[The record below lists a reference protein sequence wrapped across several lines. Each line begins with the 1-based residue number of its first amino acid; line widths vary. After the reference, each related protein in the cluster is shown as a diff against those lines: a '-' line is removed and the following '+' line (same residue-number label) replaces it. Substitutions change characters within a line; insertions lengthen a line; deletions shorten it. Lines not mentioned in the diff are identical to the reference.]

1 VTNESVDPLI
11 GRTVAQYQ
19 ILAKLG
25 GGGMGVVYQA
35 RDTRL
40 GRVVALKFLP
50 HQWSHDADAKQRF
63 VREAQAA
70 SATDH
75 RNICTIHDIAT
86 ADDGQLFIVMAYY
99 EGPTLKQRLEAGALP
114 VDEALDIATQ
124 IAEGLARAHAHG
136 VVHRDVKPGNLILAE
151 DGVRI
156 VDFGLA
162 TFADALQLTIAGSTL
177 GTAAY
182 MSPEQVR
189 GDAVDARTDVWAAGV
204 ILHQMLSGHPPF
216 RGVYAEAIAYAIRNE
231 PPPPLREVR
240 PEIPEEVEQLVFRA
254 LHKDPAVRFQSGR
267 ELARALRQVRGQTL
281 PMDLRTEAV
290 AAPSSVSMAARQP
303 PGWRR
308 ARLVAGAALVAV
320 LAGAG
325 WMLRPPPRLPIV
337 IVPVANQTGAA
348 DLDAYQLAMTQ
359 QIVHEL
365 ADSPVVRPLSWSRTL
380 ETLRGFIER
389 AVGLSSNEVVN
400 ALRKASPG
408 STLVRPV
415 LLDDG
420 KGWLVKLE
428 IIDAATGVAVRT
440 LESVAVAPSV
450 LHKPTAHDLMAA
462 AVARIQSGF
471 DRRWIGAA
479 AAPRPSSARFLTLDV
494 AAAFAEGLRWYDDQ
508 EYPAAYDA
516 FQRAA
521 AEDVQNPLVHAWVSR
536 AARAIRRDAD
546 AARAA
551 GLAVTL
557 LQAQT
562 PTVDRLLVEAS
573 AAEGTRDPAAAR
585 QKYEALRDR
594 FPDDSQ
600 WSVELAAFEDRTAED
615 KEGWTRALLELHRA
629 MEIDP
634 GLIRGRVEICRL
646 YNRLQDTQNAVT
658 AGQLSLEASMAVA
671 WQGGEAQSRLC
682 LSDALRQRGDTER
695 AEALPHAEKALA
707 ILQASSHHYNVPRAL
722 LHLGNAA
729 YALGRLRQAGLFWTE
744 GERAAAAVDN
754 RLVLPIVLSNLGVV
768 QQLLGD
774 GALASGSF
782 ARSIAAYED
791 LGDERRAARQQM
803 NLAATRIRYG
813 EHAEEG
819 LEQVLEVREVMRARG
834 DPEFEALSTELIGDY
849 YRIAGRYATS
859 STELHKAFELAQ
871 QQSLAQRI
879 RSATLALAR
888 LRFEEGQYA
897 EAMTRLKDAV
907 GKDQPRGA
915 PEAWI
920 ALARVHTRLGDF
932 GQARRILGVVAADRA
947 RDGDAPLEPF
957 FNLVLGELAY
967 ESDRLGEA
975 RVHFSK
981 ASSFWRDSFNIEA
994 AVEARAYLGL
1004 LDALDG
1010 RAVQGRAG
1018 IQSSLDHARRM
1029 GRVALEGLC
1038 RVMLARAYLLE
1049 GRRADA
1055 LRELADVS
1063 KAPSSEIGRELLLHV
1078 RYWQGQARAAEGGP
1092 SASDTAEARRLLDA
1106 VQSSLPGEYRRTFL
1120 LRRDI
1125 RLMSG

>member
-11 GRTVAQYQ
+11 GRTVAHYE

-35 RDTRL
+35 RDSRL

-50 HQWSHDADAKQRF
+50 SQWSHDEDAKQRF
-63 VREAQAA
+63 IREAQAA
-70 SATDH
+70 SATEH
-75 RNICTIHDIAT
+75 RNICTIHDVGT
-86 ADDGQLFIVMAYY
+86 TDDGQLFIVMAYY
-99 EGPTLKQRLEAGALP
+99 EGQTLKQRLAAGALP

-124 IAEGLARAHAHG
+124 VADGLARAHGQG
-136 VVHRDVKPGNLILAE
+136 VVHRDIKPGNLILAD

-189 GDAVDARTDVWAAGV
+189 GEAADAGTDVWATGV
-204 ILHQMLSGHPPF
+204 ILYQMLTGHVPF
-216 RGVYAEAIAYAIRNE
+216 RGTYAEAIAYAIRHDA
-231 PPPPLREVR
+231 PLPLRGSR
-240 PEIPEEVEQLVFRA
+240 PEVPEEVEQLVFRA
-254 LHKDPAVRFQSGR
+254 LHKDTAVRFQSGR
-267 ELARALRQVRGQTL
+267 ELARALRQVRGQTMPL
-281 PMDLRTEAV
+281 DLRTEAV
-290 AAPSSVSMAARQP
+290 AAPSDISVPGRQP
-303 PGWRR
+303 RR
-308 ARLVAGAALVAV
+308 SRRTRLVAAAAAVAV

-325 WMLRPPPRLPIV
+325 WMLRPPARLPIV

-359 QIVHEL
+359 EIVHEL
-365 ADSPVVRPLSWSRTL
+365 ADSPLVRPLSWSRTL
-380 ETLRGFIER
+380 ETLGGFIER
-389 AVGLSSNEVVN
+389 TAGLSSNEVVN
-400 ALRKASPG
+400 ALRKAAPG
-408 STLVRPV
+408 RTLVRPV
-415 LLDDG
+415 LLDDD

-428 IIDAATGVAVRT
+428 VIDAATGVAART

-450 LHKPTAHDLMAA
+450 LHKSIAHDLMAE

-471 DRRWIGAA
+471 DRRWIGATA
-479 AAPRPSSARFLTLDV
+479 ARRPPSARFLSLDV
-494 AAAFAEGLRWYDDQ
+494 AAAFADGLRWYEEQ
-508 EYPAAYDA
+508 EYPAAYVA

-521 AEDVQNPLVHAWVSR
+521 AEDAQNPLVHAWVSR
-536 AARAIRRDAD
+536 AARALRRDAD

-551 GLAVTL
+551 SLAVTL
-557 LQAQT
+557 LHAQT
-562 PTVDRLLVEAS
+562 PAIDRLLVEAA
-573 AAEGTRDPAAAR
+573 AAEATRDPAAAR
-585 QKYEALRDR
+585 QKYETLRDR

-600 WSVELAAFEDRTAED
+600 WSVERAAFEDRNAED
-615 KEGWTRALLELHRA
+615 KDGWTRALLELHRA

-634 GLIRGRVEICRL
+634 GLIRGRLETCRL

-658 AGQLSLEASMAVA
+658 AGQLALEASSAA
-671 WQGGEAQSRLC
+671 GWQGGEAQSRLC

-695 AEALPHAEKALA
+695 ADALPHAEKALA
-707 ILQASSHHYNVPRAL
+707 ILQASGHHYNVPRAF

-729 YALGRLRQAGLFWTE
+729 YALGRLRQASLFWTE
-744 GERAAAAVDN
+744 GERAAEAVDN

-774 GALASGSF
+774 GALASRYF
-782 ARSIAAYED
+782 ARSIAAYEE

-803 NLAATRIRYG
+803 NLAATQIRYG
-813 EHAEEG
+813 EHAAEG
-819 LEQVLEVREVMRARG
+819 LKQVLGVREVMRARG

-897 EAMTRLKDAV
+897 EAMARLKDAV

-932 GQARRILGVVAADRA
+932 GEAHRILGVVAADRA
-947 RDGDAPLEPF
+947 GDDDAPLEPF
-957 FNLVLGELAY
+957 LNLVLGELAY
-967 ESDRLGEA
+967 ESDRLGDA
-975 RVHFSK
+975 RVHFAR
-981 ASSFWRDSFNIEA
+981 ASAFWRDSFNIEA

-1010 RAVQGRAG
+1010 RAAQGRTA
-1018 IQSSLDHARRM
+1018 IQASLDHARRM

-1038 RVMLARAYLLE
+1038 RVMLARVYLIE
-1049 GRRADA
+1049 GRRPDA

-1063 KAPSSEIGRELLLHV
+1063 KAPSSEISRELLLHV
-1078 RYWQGQARAAEGGP
+1078 RHWQGQARAVNGRP
-1092 SASDTAEARRLLDA
+1092 SASDRAEARQLLDA
-1106 VQSSLPGEYRRTFL
+1106 VRSSLPEAYRKTFL

-1125 RLMSG
+1125 RLMS